1 MARGAKAVVR
11 PPLPIAEEQFA
22 YPLARDAER
31 FLDHL
36 LLTKGASEHTAR
48 AYARDLADLI
58 AALGKLNK
66 VLLAH
71 IPAQQRDRLLR
82 GWVLSGVCA
91 GVRAGVRA
99 GMCAKFSVAY
109 GS

>member
-36 LLTKGASEHTAR
+36 LHQRHGLANMISRRQLRNHPTPLGMNL
-48 AYARDLADLI
+48 DLAI
-58 AALGKLNK
+58 
-66 VLLAH
+66 
-71 IPAQQRDRLLR
+71 
-82 GWVLSGVCA
+82 
-91 GVRAGVRA
+91 
-99 GMCAKFSVAY
+99 
-109 GS
+109 